1 MNRIDIFCPSILHTV
16 HSVILSGLTWMNELT
31 YASIDD
37 ALADMLARAEAL
49 RRHLD
54 SNDAARQLDVL
65 CRLIEAVRDELRG
78 SEAVMDGDAAHN
90 AQARVQAPALTP
102 REMQVLQRVA
112 AGLRN
117 KEIAA
122 ELNITERTA
131 AFHVGNILTKLGAD
145 GRVEAIALAQRSG
158 LLALTAPA

>member
-1 MNRIDIFCPSILHTV
+1 
-16 HSVILSGLTWMNELT
+16 MNELT

-54 SNDAARQLDVL
+54 GDESSHQLDVL
-65 CRLIEAVRDELRG
+65 CKLIEAVRVELR
-78 SEAVMDGDAAHN
+78 SDEAMMDGDAVHTPAN
-90 AQARVQAPALTP
+90 VVPPALTP
-102 REMQVLQRVA
+102 REMQVLQLVA

-122 ELNITERTA
+122 ELSITERTA
-131 AFHVGNILTKLGAD
+131 AFHVGNLLAKLGAD
-145 GRVEAIALAQRSG
+145 GRVEAIALAQRYG
-158 LLALTAPA
+158 LLALPAPA